1 MKRLSIIL
9 LFAAIINVSWSQENM
24 VTISGG
30 YAFANI
36 EDIDEN
42 GTGYRLNGLYEFNA
56 THGMIAHGFA
66 FGYIHVSALED
77 EWLFNNTITINSFPI
92 YYAPKAMFGKDKF
105 KAFVKGVLGMQI
117 AGLKREGVV
126 SLSNTDFGFY
136 GGGGGGIMFYLKEN
150 IFINAEYEIA
160 WASNGWY
167 VDGWMNSIMGGIGFR
182 F

>member
-1 MKRLSIIL
+1 MKRLSLIL
-9 LFAAIINVSWSQENM
+9 LFAANVNVSWSQVNM

-42 GTGYRLNGLYEFNA
+42 GTGYRLNGLYEFNP
-56 THGMIAHGFA
+56 TEGMVAHGFA
-66 FGYIHVSALED
+66 FGYIHVSASQD
-77 EWLFNNTITINSFPI
+77 EALVNNTITINSFPI

-105 KAFVKGVLGMQI
+105 KAFVKGILGMQI
-117 AGLKREGVV
+117 AGLKREGAV
-126 SLSNTDFGFY
+126 SLSDTDFGFY

-160 WASNGWY
+160 WASNNWY
-167 VDGWMNSIMGGIGFR
+167 RDGWINSIMGGFGFK